1 MSEQE
6 QTLGPPTAAD
16 GAPGDGVAGDGVAG
30 DGHRTRVSM
39 PVARLSDPH
48 LQDSALHPQRTE
60 KLIAVFLLLGIA
72 GVAGFGA
79 AYWQNADPWI
89 QAVTFGAGLF
99 FLGFGLTAWGKYLM
113 PRGPFI
119 EERHV
124 LRSTD
129 EERDLMAAALV
140 ERTGVVVKRRRMLG
154 GLLATGFGIFGIV
167 AMFPLLRSMGPVP
180 GDTFAVTDWKKGS
193 RLVDSNGR
201 PVHRDDLQPGAIL
214 TVFPEGY
221 AQNDDDRSVDQTV
234 LIRLQKTPVKTVS
247 QGGELPDG
255 RESWTPAG
263 YIAYSKMCTHLGC
276 PVGLYEQEL
285 QLLVC
290 PCHQSM
296 FNVRNGAV
304 PEFGPAP
311 RPLPQLPL
319 AVDSDGYLVTQA
331 GYDQSVGPGYWER
344 TNQGNGSA

>member
-1 MSEQE
+1 
-6 QTLGPPTAAD
+6 
-16 GAPGDGVAGDGVAG
+16 V
-30 DGHRTRVSM
+30 
-39 PVARLSDPH
+39 
-48 LQDSALHPQRTE
+48 
-60 KLIAVFLLLGIA
+60 
-72 GVAGFGA
+72 
-79 AYWQNADPWI
+79 
-89 QAVTFGAGLF
+89 
-99 FLGFGLTAWGKYLM
+99 
-113 PRGPFI
+113 
-119 EERHV
+119 
-124 LRSTD
+124 
-129 EERDLMAAALV
+129 
-140 ERTGVVVKRRRMLG
+140 
-154 GLLATGFGIFGIV
+154 
-167 AMFPLLRSMGPVP
+167 
-180 GDTFAVTDWKKGS
+180 
-193 RLVDSNGR
+193 
-201 PVHRDDLQPGAIL
+201 
-214 TVFPEGY
+214 GY
-221 AQNDDDRSVDQTV
+221 ANNDDDRSVDQTV